1 MKSILGEN
9 KPKQREPES
18 EEEVTP
24 PKEESDDDLDLT
36 MDTKVPEVDEEAAL
50 MEQELDILLAEPPKK
65 RTMRMYADDVEEE
78 RVSKRSV
85 GQVLCGPSYV
95 MYIPALT

>member
-18 EEEVTP
+18 EEEVMP

-78 RVSKRSV
+78 RVSKRS
-85 GQVLCGPSYV
+85 GAQVLCGPS
-95 MYIPALT
+95 